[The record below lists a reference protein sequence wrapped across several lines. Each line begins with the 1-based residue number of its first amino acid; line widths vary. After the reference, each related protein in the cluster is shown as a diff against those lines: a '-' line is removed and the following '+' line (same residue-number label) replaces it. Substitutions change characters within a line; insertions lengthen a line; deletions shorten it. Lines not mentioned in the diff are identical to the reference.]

1 MVENWL
7 GINGKVIIVTGGT
20 SGIGRQIVT
29 SLLENDAVV
38 YNIDLKDDP
47 VDNKDYHFIETD
59 VTSKEAVEKAV
70 NAIVEKQSRI
80 DVLINNAG
88 INLPRLLVDV
98 KGENQ
103 SMKLI

>member
-59 VTSKEAVEKAV
+59 VTSK
-70 NAIVEKQSRI
+70 SC
-80 DVLINNAG
+80 
-88 INLPRLLVDV
+88 
-98 KGENQ
+98 
-103 SMKLI
+103 

>member
-1 MVENWL
+1 MKEQYSLGGKDMVENWL

-70 NAIVEKQSRI
+70 NAIVE
-80 DVLINNAG
+80 NN
-88 INLPRLLVDV
+88 LV
-98 KGENQ
+98 
-103 SMKLI
+103 